1 MMVVIYI
8 LVIMLM
14 RVLQSLFNKRAVMTI
29 PNGVRPYVSYIMISK
44 LFASVFGLISV
55 LLSGNL
61 SGVNLQA
68 VIIASCSGIC
78 LAINSICGIKALEGG
93 TIVLNSLFGT
103 AGLLIPCIL
112 GIFMFNEPMSFMQV
126 ICIGILFCSAVLLI
140 NSSKSIFDKFSK
152 STLFYLIGHFLSNG
166 LVMFC
171 QKLFGKLQPDG
182 NVSMFSFL
190 TFLIPTLVL
199 SVVLLFIKA
208 EDGSES
214 KSPIKILPK
223 KLFGYA
229 VILAFAVFIVQ
240 QFVTLLTPLVSS
252 AVLFTFVNGG
262 ATVIA
267 AIVGAVVY
275 KERITVK
282 SAAGIILGVVAL
294 ICIKVFE

>member
-14 RVLQSLFNKRAVMTI
+14 RVLQSLFNKRAVLSI

-44 LFASVFGLISV
+44 LFAAVFGLISV
-55 LLSGNL
+55 VLAGDFSGI
-61 SGVNLQA
+61 NLQA

-103 AGLLIPCIL
+103 AGLIIPCFL
-112 GIFMFNEPMSFMQV
+112 GIFLFDEPMSFMQV

-140 NSSKSIFDKFSK
+140 NSSKSIFDKFST
-152 STLFYLIGHFLSNG
+152 STLLYLVGNFLSNG

-171 QKLFGKLQPDG
+171 QKLFGKLQPEG
-182 NVSMFSFL
+182 NVSMFSLL
-190 TFLIPTLVL
+190 TFLIPTIVL
-199 SVVLLFIKA
+199 AIVLIFLKT
-208 EDGSES
+208 EDVTKC

-223 KLFGYA
+223 KLLGYA
-229 VILAFAVFIVQ
+229 VVLAFAVFIIQ

-275 KERITVK
+275 KEKITVK
-282 SAAGIILGVVAL
+282 SAAGIILGVAAL